1 MRSKKLIIIT
11 FIIIAGL
18 LRPVPSA
25 AGEGDALDRLLLIL
39 EQKKLLTESELATIR
54 EGLDQEKQELLQRS
68 RALDLR
74 ERELELRE
82 KRLLQKEAGAQV
94 EAKPPTAAQ
103 APESPS
109 GQGPEE
115 PGQDQAQATPPAKET
130 PEVVMGWGNLS
141 VRPWALIQTDYRHF
155 SYEDDRAARNGFDIR
170 RAQFALTGQ
179 AYERVGFGFKFELQG
194 SNSRRLMDAY
204 FDLQMLQPQL
214 TLRVGQF
221 KEPFGLEAAMPLGDL
236 LFAGRSMGAA
246 LGPERDI
253 GLALLGSVWAGR
265 LTYGLG
271 LFSGDG
277 SDGATRGDEDNP
289 EVAARLALQPFKGLS
304 NLLRDIHLG
313 GSVTYAPV
321 DRNNVALE
329 IDTAGLT
336 PIFSVSASSKF
347 KVIQDAGTRWRLGAE
362 FGWAV
367 GPLALVA
374 EYSRL
379 SISDVATSS
388 DVFDLH
394 LDSFYVSLLWSL
406 IGDQP
411 FFKNGLLIP
420 PKVRKS
426 VWQGGPGALVLAARY
441 DYLKAHDVYGKLVNP
456 GDSISRAQALSLAC
470 NWHMDDYTSL
480 ILDLTRTGFDQPL
493 LIRVDPYTGESL
505 YSDYE
510 YVLSLR
516 LQFKL

>member
-1 MRSKKLIIIT
+1 MYSNKLILIT
-11 FIIIAGL
+11 FTILIYLFQPGLARAGQQ
-18 LRPVPSA
+18 S
-25 AGEGDALDRLLLIL
+25 ALDQLLSIL
-39 EQKKLLTESELATIR
+39 EKKRVLTESEFSAIKESLDR
-54 EGLDQEKQELLQRS
+54 EEREILERSEALDRREQELK
-68 RALDLR
+68 AR
-74 ERELELRE
+74 ERRLEQRE
-82 KRLLQKEAGAQV
+82 AEAQA
-94 EAKPPTAAQ
+94 ETPPRSTAQ
-103 APESPS
+103 APDSPS
-109 GQGPEE
+109 GQGSEE
-115 PGQDQAQATPPAKET
+115 PSQAPAAKPAEEI
-130 PEVVMGWGNLS
+130 PAVVMGWGNLS
-141 VRPWALIQTDYRHF
+141 VRPWALIQTDYRHY
-155 SYEDDRAARNGFDIR
+155 SYENNRAARNGFDIR

-179 AYERVGFGFKFELQG
+179 AYERVGFRFKFELQG

-204 FDLQMLQPQL
+204 FDLEMLQPQL

-236 LFAGRSMGAA
+236 VFAERSMGAP
-246 LGPERDI
+246 LGPDRDI
-253 GLALLGSVWAGR
+253 GLALTGSIWDGR

-277 SDGATRGDEDNP
+277 SDGSTRGDEDSP
-289 EVAARLALQPFKGLS
+289 EVAARLALQPFKGRS
-304 NLLRDIHLG
+304 DLLRDLHLG
-313 GSVTYAPV
+313 GSFTYAPV
-321 DRNNVALE
+321 DRNNVNLD
-329 IDTAGLT
+329 IKTSGLT
-336 PIFSVSASSKF
+336 TILGFGASSKF
-347 KVIQDAGTRWRLGAE
+347 KVIQDAGARWRLGAE

-394 LDSFYVSLLWSL
+394 VDSFYVSLLWSL

-426 VWQGGPGALVLAARY
+426 VWQGGPGSLVLAARY

-470 NWHMDDYTSL
+470 NWHMDDYASL
-480 ILDLTRTGFDQPL
+480 VLDLTRTGFDRPL
-493 LIRVDPYTGESL
+493 LIRVDPYTGEAL